1 VSPEHGQGVRARPW
15 PSVLVHVLPPLL
27 VLFAHALLFG
37 GWIVDDAGITF
48 AYARNLVA
56 GHGLVSQPGLPPVEG
71 FSNFLWMLTFVP
83 ALFAGLFHPV
93 IVPKLASLA
102 LLAGSFVLLDRA
114 LFSLTGSR
122 AVSLMTLLLLAVCSP
137 FVIWTVSGLENPLY
151 VFLLCLLFR
160 LIVREREGGA
170 FPLAA
175 GAVAAGLA
183 LTRPDGILFAG
194 LYPLLIPFPL
204 SPALSPVP
212 GERGF
217 RSALGKLL
225 RYSTVFAL
233 LLGGFLL
240 FRWSY
245 FGDLLPNTFYA
256 KGGPNAKVYLDLVTL
271 QPKMTAK
278 AFELFESVAGPCNV
292 LLPVALLAGTA
303 FLIGRRR
310 FEWKHGVLLAFAY
323 FGAVPFLLL
332 PFDWM
337 EEYRFGT
344 PFFPFL
350 YAYAVTLAASLG
362 ERLLPDSKRRRLPA
376 LVAGLAALGLSL
388 GLFAGRSVLFAAAPT
403 VSFQEVVE
411 KFGLRYNRYADLL
424 KLERP
429 SILLPDVGGTLW
441 ASRLRVYDLVG
452 LTDRTIARTLE
463 KHPEA
468 FYDYIF
474 GEAKPTFIH
483 LHHYW
488 TLQAGLDYDPRFRR
502 DYVPL
507 FHVVEPAVRE
517 RAGGVPLT
525 SGDFIRRDAIQGREA
540 AVAAIQTDLLDYYRQ
555 RARVEGWSEGVI
567 RNSPLAGDRR

>member
-1 VSPEHGQGVRARPW
+1 
-15 PSVLVHVLPPLL
+15 
-27 VLFAHALLFG
+27 
-37 GWIVDDAGITF
+37 
-48 AYARNLVA
+48 
-56 GHGLVSQPGLPPVEG
+56 
-71 FSNFLWMLTFVP
+71 MLTFVP

-102 LLAGSFVLLDRA
+102 LLAGSFILLDRG
-114 LFSLTGSR
+114 LLSLTGSR
-122 AVSLMTLLLLAVCSP
+122 TVSLVTLLLLAICSP

-194 LYPLLIPFPL
+194 LYPLLTLTTGTGRWGRIL
-204 SPALSPVP
+204 KYA
-212 GERGF
+212 
-217 RSALGKLL
+217 A
-225 RYSTVFAL
+225 VFAL

-245 FGDLLPNTFYA
+245 FGDLFPNTFYA

-278 AFELFESVAGPCNV
+278 AFELFESVAGPGNV

-303 FLIGRRR
+303 FLIGRGR
-310 FEWKHGVLLAFAY
+310 FEWKHGVLLAFAW
-323 FGAVPFLLL
+323 FGALPFILL

-337 EEYRFGT
+337 EECRFGT

-350 YAYAVTLAASLG
+350 YACAVTLAASLG
-362 ERLLPDSKRRRLPA
+362 EILFPDPTRRRLPA
-376 LVAGLAALGLSL
+376 LVGALAAVGLSL
-388 GLFAGRSVLFAAAPT
+388 ALFAGRSMQFAAVPT
-403 VSFQEVVE
+403 VSFQEVIE
-411 KFGLRYNRYADLL
+411 RFGLRYNRYADLL
-424 KLERP
+424 GLDQG

-441 ASRLRVYDLVG
+441 VSRLRVYDLVG

-463 KHPEA
+463 KRQEA
-468 FYDYIF
+468 FYDYVF
-474 GEAKPTFIH
+474 DEAKPTFIH

-488 TLQAGLDYDPRFRR
+488 TLQADLDHDPRFRR
-502 DYVPL
+502 DYLPL
-507 FHVVEPAVRE
+507 FELVEPAVRE
-517 RAGGVPLT
+517 RAEAPLS
-525 SGDFIRRDAIQGREA
+525 SGDFIRRDAIQGKER
-540 AVAAIQTDLLDYYRQ
+540 AVAAIRADLLEYYRQ
-555 RARVEGWSEGVI
+555 RARIEGWPESVLRGT
-567 RNSPLAGDRR
+567 PLAGETP

>member
-1 VSPEHGQGVRARPW
+1 VSLVSLRSLTRQSW
-15 PSVLVHVLPPLL
+15 PLPLL
-27 VLFAHALLFG
+27 VLLAHALLFG
-37 GWIVDDAGITF
+37 AWIVDDAGITF
-48 AYARNLVA
+48 VYARNLAA

-71 FSNFLWMLTFVP
+71 FSNFLWMLAFVP
-83 ALFAGLFHPV
+83 AFLAGLFDPV

-122 AVSLMTLLLLAVCSP
+122 AVSLVTLSLLAVCSP

-151 VFLLCLLFR
+151 VFLLCLLLW
-160 LIVREREGGA
+160 LIIREREGDA

-175 GAVAAGLA
+175 GLVAAGLA

-194 LYPLLIPFPL
+194 LYPLLTL
-204 SPALSPVP
+204 TT
-212 GERGF
+212 
-217 RSALGKLL
+217 GKSGWGRAI
-225 RYSTVFAL
+225 RYAGVFAL
-233 LLGGFLL
+233 LLGAFLL
-240 FRWSY
+240 FRWTC
-245 FGDLLPNTFYA
+245 FGDLVPNTYYA

-271 QPKMTAK
+271 QPKLTAK
-278 AFELFESVAGPCNV
+278 AFELFESVAGPGNV

-310 FEWKHGVLLAFAY
+310 FEWKHAVLLAFAY

-350 YAYAVTLAASLG
+350 YAYSVTLAASLG
-362 ERLLPDSKRRRLPA
+362 EMLLPDPARRRLPA
-376 LVAGLAALGLSL
+376 LVAGLAAVGLSL
-388 GLFAGRSVLFAAAPT
+388 TLFAGRSILFAATPT

-411 KFGLRYNRYADLL
+411 RFGLRYNRYADLL
-424 KLERP
+424 GLDQG

-441 ASRLRVYDLVG
+441 TSRLRVYDLVG

-463 KHPEA
+463 KRPEA

-488 TLQAGLDYDPRFRR
+488 TLQAGLDRDPRFQR
-502 DYVPL
+502 DYIPL
-507 FHVVEPAVRE
+507 FRYFEPAVLE
-517 RAGGVPLT
+517 RAEGFPLS
-525 SGDFIRRDAIQGREA
+525 SGDFIRRDAIEGKDA
-540 AVAAIQTDLLDYYRQ
+540 AVAAIKADLLEYYRQ

-567 RNSPLAGDRR
+567 RNSPLAGEKP

>member
-1 VSPEHGQGVRARPW
+1 MKGDHGLTRTATDEHGQSGASVSVRVGPW
-15 PSVLVHVLPPLL
+15 WSVFLPLL
-27 VLFAHALLFG
+27 VLLAHALLFG
-37 GWIVDDAGITF
+37 AWIVDDAGITF
-48 AYARNLVA
+48 VYARNLAA

-71 FSNFLWMLTFVP
+71 FSNFLWMLAFVP
-83 ALFAGLFHPV
+83 AFLAGLFDPV
-93 IVPKLASLA
+93 ILPKLASLA
-102 LLAGSFVLLDRA
+102 LLAGSFLLLDRS

-122 AVSLMTLLLLAVCSP
+122 AVSLVTLSLLAVCSP

-151 VFLLCLLFR
+151 VFLLCLLLW
-160 LIVREREGGA
+160 LIVREREGSA

-194 LYPLLIPFPL
+194 LYPLLAIATGKGRW
-204 SPALSPVP
+204 S
-212 GERGF
+212 RIF
-217 RSALGKLL
+217 RYAAVFSAL
-225 RYSTVFAL
+225 
-233 LLGGFLL
+233 LGAFLL
-240 FRWSY
+240 FRWNY
-245 FGDLLPNTFYA
+245 FGDLVPNTYYA

-278 AFELFESVAGPCNV
+278 AFELFESVAGPGNV

-310 FEWKHGVLLAFAY
+310 FGWKHAVLLAFAY

-362 ERLLPDSKRRRLPA
+362 EMLLPDPARRRLPA
-376 LVAGLAALGLSL
+376 LVAGLAAVGLSL
-388 GLFAGRSVLFAAAPT
+388 TFFAGRSILFAATPT

-411 KFGLRYNRYADLL
+411 RFGLRYNRYADLL
-424 KLERP
+424 KLDQG

-441 ASRLRVYDLVG
+441 TSRLRVYDLVG

-463 KHPEA
+463 KRPEA

-488 TLQAGLDYDPRFRR
+488 TLQAGLDRDPRFQR
-502 DYVPL
+502 DYIPL
-507 FHVVEPAVRE
+507 FRYFEPAVLE
-517 RAGGVPLT
+517 RAEGFPLS
-525 SGDFIRRDAIQGREA
+525 SGDFIRRDAIEGKDP
-540 AVAAIQTDLLDYYRQ
+540 AVAAIQADLLEYYRQ

>member
-1 VSPEHGQGVRARPW
+1 MSLRSLLSLTRQSW
-15 PSVLVHVLPPLL
+15 PLPLL

-37 GWIVDDAGITF
+37 AWIVDDAGITF
-48 AYARNLVA
+48 VYARNLAA
-56 GHGLVSQPGLPPVEG
+56 GQGLVSQPGLPPVEG
-71 FSNFLWMLTFVP
+71 FSNFLWMLAFVP
-83 ALFAGLFHPV
+83 AFLAGLFDPM

-102 LLAGSFVLLDRA
+102 LLAGSFILLDRS

-122 AVSLMTLLLLAVCSP
+122 AVSLVTLFLLAVCSP

-151 VFLLCLLFR
+151 VFLLCLLLW
-160 LIVREREGGA
+160 LIVRERLREREIGA

-194 LYPLLIPFPL
+194 LYPLLTL
-204 SPALSPVP
+204 TT
-212 GERGF
+212 
-217 RSALGKLL
+217 GKSGWGRAIRYAGVFVLL
-225 RYSTVFAL
+225 V
-233 LLGGFLL
+233 GGFLL
-240 FRWSY
+240 FRWTY
-245 FGDLLPNTFYA
+245 FGDLVPNTYYA

-278 AFELFESVAGPCNV
+278 AFELFESVAGPGNV

-310 FEWKHGVLLAFAY
+310 FGWKHAVLLAFAY

-362 ERLLPDSKRRRLPA
+362 EMLLPDPARRRLPA
-376 LVAGLAALGLSL
+376 LVAGLAAVGLSL
-388 GLFAGRSVLFAAAPT
+388 TFFAGRSILFAATPT

-411 KFGLRYNRYADLL
+411 RFGLRYNRYADLL
-424 KLERP
+424 GLDQG
-429 SILLPDVGGTLW
+429 SVLLPDVGGTLW
-441 ASRLRVYDLVG
+441 TSRLRVYDLVG

-463 KHPEA
+463 RRPEA

-488 TLQAGLDYDPRFRR
+488 TLQAGLDRDPRFQR
-502 DYVPL
+502 DYIPL
-507 FHVVEPAVRE
+507 FRYFEPAVLE
-517 RAGGVPLT
+517 RAEGFPLS
-525 SGDFIRRDAIQGREA
+525 SGDFIRRDAIEGKDA
-540 AVAAIQTDLLDYYRQ
+540 AVAALKADLLEYYRQ

-567 RNSPLAGDRR
+567 RNSPLAGEKP

>member
-1 VSPEHGQGVRARPW
+1 MRPW
-15 PSVLVHVLPPLL
+15 PSVLVRVLPPLL

-37 GWIVDDAGITF
+37 AWIVDDAGITF
-48 AYARNLVA
+48 VYARNLAA

-71 FSNFLWMLTFVP
+71 FSNFLWMLAFVP
-83 ALFAGLFHPV
+83 AFLAGLFDPV

-102 LLAGSFVLLDRA
+102 FLAGSFILLDRS
-114 LFSLTGSR
+114 LFSLTGRR
-122 AVSLMTLLLLAVCSP
+122 AVSLVTLLLLAICSP
-137 FVIWTVSGLENPLY
+137 LVIWTVSGLENPLY
-151 VFLLCLLFR
+151 VFLLCLLLW
-160 LIVREREGGA
+160 LIVRERLREREIGA
-170 FPLAA
+170 LPLAA

-194 LYPLLIPFPL
+194 LYPLLTI
-204 SPALSPVP
+204 AT
-212 GERGF
+212 GKGWRGRSF
-217 RSALGKLL
+217 RYAAVFSAL
-225 RYSTVFAL
+225 
-233 LLGGFLL
+233 LGAFLL

-245 FGDLLPNTFYA
+245 FGDLYPNTFYA
-256 KGGPNAKVYLDLVTL
+256 KGGPNAKVYLDLLTL
-271 QPKMTAK
+271 QPRMTAK
-278 AFELFESVAGPCNV
+278 AFDLFESVAGPGNV

-310 FEWKHGVLLAFAY
+310 FEARHAVLLAFAC

-362 ERLLPDSKRRRLPA
+362 EMLLPDPARRRLPA
-376 LVAGLAALGLSL
+376 LVAGLAAVGLSL
-388 GLFAGRSVLFAAAPT
+388 TLFAGRSILFAATPT

-411 KFGLRYNRYADLL
+411 RFGLRYNRYADLL
-424 KLERP
+424 KLDQG

-441 ASRLRVYDLVG
+441 TSRLRVYDLVG

-463 KHPEA
+463 KRPEA

-488 TLQAGLDYDPRFRR
+488 TLQAGLDHDPRFQR
-502 DYVPL
+502 DYIPL
-507 FHVVEPAVRE
+507 FRYFEPAVLE
-517 RAGGVPLT
+517 RAEGFPLS
-525 SGDFIRRDAIQGREA
+525 SGDFIRRDAIAGKEA
-540 AVAAIQTDLLDYYRQ
+540 AVEALKADLLEYYRQ

>member
-1 VSPEHGQGVRARPW
+1 VKRSW
-15 PSVLVHVLPPLL
+15 PLPLL
-27 VLFAHALLFG
+27 VLLAHALLFG
-37 GWIVDDAGITF
+37 EWIVDDAGITF

-71 FSNFLWMLTFVP
+71 FSNFLWLLTLVP
-83 ALFAGLFHPV
+83 AFLAGLFHPV

-102 LLAGSFVLLDRA
+102 LLAGSFTLLDRS

-122 AVSLMTLLLLAVCSP
+122 AVSVVTLLLLAVCSP

-151 VFLLCLLFR
+151 VFLLCLLLW
-160 LIVREREGGA
+160 LIVRERVRERETGS

-194 LYPLLIPFPL
+194 LYPLLTFTTGKGGWGRAVKYGTAV
-204 SPALSPVP
+204 AL
-212 GERGF
+212 F
-217 RSALGKLL
+217 LG
-225 RYSTVFAL
+225 S
-233 LLGGFLL
+233 FLL

-245 FGDLLPNTFYA
+245 FGDFYPNTFYA
-256 KGGPNAKVYLDLVTL
+256 KGGPNAKVYLDLLTL

-278 AFELFESVAGPCNV
+278 AFELFESVAGPGNV

-310 FEWKHGVLLAFAY
+310 FEWKHAVLLAFAY

-362 ERLLPDSKRRRLPA
+362 EMLLPDSKRRRLPA
-376 LVAGLAALGLSL
+376 LVGGLAAVGLSL
-388 GLFAGRSVLFAAAPT
+388 GLFAGRSVLFAATPT
-403 VSFQEVVE
+403 VSFQEVFE

-424 KLERP
+424 GLERP

-441 ASRLRVYDLVG
+441 VSRLRVYDLVG

-463 KHPEA
+463 KRPEA

-474 GEAKPTFIH
+474 DEAKPTFIH

-488 TLQAGLDYDPRFRR
+488 TLQAGLDHDPRFRR

-507 FHVVEPAVRE
+507 FQVFEPAVRE
-517 RAGGVPLT
+517 RAGGFPLS
-525 SGDFIRRDAIQGREA
+525 SGDFIRRDAIEGREA
-540 AVAAIQTDLLDYYRQ
+540 AVAAIQADLLDYYRK
-555 RARVEGWSEGVI
+555 RARSEGWPEEVL
-567 RNSPLAGDRR
+567 RDTPLAGEKP

>member
-1 VSPEHGQGVRARPW
+1 MLVR
-15 PSVLVHVLPPLL
+15 VLPPLL

-37 GWIVDDAGITF
+37 DWIVDDAGITF
-48 AYARNLVA
+48 VYARNLVA

-71 FSNFLWMLTFVP
+71 FSNFLWMLALVP
-83 ALFAGLFHPV
+83 AFLAGLFHPV
-93 IVPKLASLA
+93 AVPKLASLA

-114 LFSLTGSR
+114 LFTLTGSR
-122 AVSLMTLLLLAVCSP
+122 PISLVTLLLLAVCSP

-160 LIVREREGGA
+160 LVVREREDGEL
-170 FPLAA
+170 PLAA

-183 LTRPDGILFAG
+183 LTRPEGILFAP
-194 LYPLLIPFPL
+194 LYPLLGLIPFPL
-204 SPALSPVP
+204 SSVPA
-212 GERGF
+212 ERGF
-217 RSALGKLL
+217 RTASSKIL
-225 RYSTVFAL
+225 RYSAVFAL

-245 FGDLLPNTFYA
+245 FGDLFPNTFYA

-271 QPKMTAK
+271 QPRMAAK
-278 AFELFESVAGPCNV
+278 TFELFESVAGTGNV

-303 FLIGRRR
+303 FLIGRGC
-310 FEWKHGVLLAFAY
+310 FGWKHVILLAFAC

-362 ERLLPDSKRRRLPA
+362 EMLFPDPARRRLPA
-376 LVAGLAALGLSL
+376 LVAGLTGIGLSL
-388 GLFAGRSVLFAAAPT
+388 GLFAGRSLLFASAPT

-411 KFGLRYNRYADLL
+411 RFGHRYNRYAEVLG
-424 KLERP
+424 LERP

-441 ASRLRVYDLVG
+441 VSRLRVYDLVG
-452 LTDRTIARTLE
+452 LTDPTIARTLE
-463 KHPEA
+463 KKPEA
-468 FYDYIF
+468 FYDYVF
-474 GEAKPTFIH
+474 DEAKPTFIH

-488 TLQAGLDYDPRFRR
+488 TLQAGLDHDSRFRR
-502 DYVPL
+502 DYLPL
-507 FHVVEPAVRE
+507 FQIFEPAVRE
-517 RAGGVPLT
+517 RADGFPLS
-525 SGDFIRRDAIQGREA
+525 SGDFVRREAVEGREA
-540 AVAAIQTDLLDYYRQ
+540 AVAAIKADLLSYYRQ
-555 RARVEGWSEGVI
+555 RARSEGWPEEVL
-567 RNSPLAGDRR
+567 RDTPLAGKSSRFPGI

>member
-1 VSPEHGQGVRARPW
+1 LLSLTRQSW
-15 PSVLVHVLPPLL
+15 PLPLL

-37 GWIVDDAGITF
+37 AWIVDDAGITF
-48 AYARNLVA
+48 VYARNLAA
-56 GHGLVSQPGLPPVEG
+56 GQGLVSQPGLPPVEG
-71 FSNFLWMLTFVP
+71 FSNFLWMLAFVP
-83 ALFAGLFHPV
+83 AFLAGLFDPM

-102 LLAGSFVLLDRA
+102 LLAGSFILLDRS

-122 AVSLMTLLLLAVCSP
+122 AVSLVTLFLLAVCSP

-151 VFLLCLLFR
+151 VFLLCLLLW
-160 LIVREREGGA
+160 LIVRERLREREIGA

-194 LYPLLIPFPL
+194 LYPLLTL
-204 SPALSPVP
+204 TT
-212 GERGF
+212 
-217 RSALGKLL
+217 GKSGWGRAIRYAGVFVLL
-225 RYSTVFAL
+225 V
-233 LLGGFLL
+233 GGFLL
-240 FRWSY
+240 FRWTY
-245 FGDLLPNTFYA
+245 FGDLVPNTYYA

-278 AFELFESVAGPCNV
+278 AFELFESVAGPGNV

-310 FEWKHGVLLAFAY
+310 FGWKHAVLLAFAY

-362 ERLLPDSKRRRLPA
+362 EMLLPDPARRRLPA
-376 LVAGLAALGLSL
+376 LVAGLAAVGLSL
-388 GLFAGRSVLFAAAPT
+388 TFFAGRSILFAATPT

-411 KFGLRYNRYADLL
+411 RFGLRYNRYADLL
-424 KLERP
+424 GLDQG
-429 SILLPDVGGTLW
+429 SVLLPDVGGTLW
-441 ASRLRVYDLVG
+441 TSRLRVYDLVG

-463 KHPEA
+463 RRPEA

-474 GEAKPTFIH
+474 DEAKPTFIH

-488 TLQAGLDYDPRFRR
+488 TLQAGLDRDPRFQR
-502 DYVPL
+502 DYIPL
-507 FHVVEPAVRE
+507 FRYFEPAVLE
-517 RAGGVPLT
+517 RAEGFPLS
-525 SGDFIRRDAIQGREA
+525 SGDFIRRDAIEGKDA
-540 AVAAIQTDLLDYYRQ
+540 AVAALKADLLEDYRQ

-567 RNSPLAGDRR
+567 RNSPLAGEKP